1 MAAQGGAEGEGERG
15 DQATPV
21 LEIFSHKKRGKGEKC
36 MDAIMYM
43 HLFF

>member
-1 MAAQGGAEGEGERG
+1 MAAQGGAEGECERG

-21 LEIFSHKKRGKGEKC
+21 LEIFSHERRGKGEKY
-36 MDAIMYM
+36 MDTIIYM